1 MAHYDFFNFGTS
13 VCSIASQQD
22 KNYSWFKEVVTNYY
36 TTDKDSG
43 SNWQNYYL
51 SNLQDN
57 VLINLRKAI
66 RWTYRGALGSAL
78 GFRYNLSN
86 LYDGSKLAVETP
98 ILEFLHS
105 KHPEATSLSIQNWAI
120 TVNSYAWALNCYL
133 YKYYNSLF
141 STYRYTDTFSNKTGE
156 IVITFDNPDK
166 TVITLQTERK
176 VLAKQRYYYYVL
188 KKDKWYRDYED
199 EKYERLFI
207 EYDSVVSFQLNEFRF
222 DYYRNSI
229 KDELVP
235 LNSTVV
241 YVTYSYTTSSTI
253 PVDDIQDNQEVQLNT
268 LDFENDTVSV
278 EETRYGCHIYPC
290 DNTIP
295 LLNQAVV
302 NDARINASTAVI
314 PCPSIPI
321 KKQGSYVGKDMIKLG
336 NKFMKKFCGGN
347 NTFTEIYNSVKKQ
360 DSADTSNAF
369 VSMGVSLNNPTQ
381 SGKRYLFTFADFI
394 YEKWRD
400 ARGYKDSDIQD
411 IWDGTSNRL
420 YRLNGYLTWFDGNN
434 TVAKGIAWTGLRK
447 RTVEGIAAT
456 GIKKGEYTL
465 CPVTHG
471 GTPCP
476 YIVRC
481 TRSHGFGPYGE
492 MAEWTTFRR
501 YSGVPGVSFRYQES
515 DHTYVEIIMYGLI
528 MINPVGFFGAGWSPT
543 GALANYA
550 NSCVN
555 LGKKLPLGLQLAHW
569 KIYRVDH
576 DDPENSD
583 YMEKVEID
591 EETGTLLTPKY
602 PPIGDSWYDPFQ
614 SVGLLTTLPSMAGS
628 IYSGVQN
635 LYQSVV
641 VNVQLGHNLDYK
653 VDTADSDSG
662 FIIPFDLVNL
672 NRISIVKGCDL
683 VSSSFFVVCEY
694 FKFDRV
700 HYKSWKKWVKV
711 VLQIIVIIIVIIIIV
726 CTYGGGTQPALS
738 GGGAALGWLAG
749 FGALAGIASFMIKA
763 LVVAVIVAVAK
774 YIVRKIFGNTFIGMV
789 FQVVLTVVA
798 MYYTGCLDGSALSTI
813 GSTLAV
819 ASDAYIDRE
828 TERANKL
835 RTEQLQIEYKDTQAK
850 TKYTSQM
857 DLISKKMLAMSNP
870 NSNFNVNTFIN
881 GLLLNSSKPCIDGI
895 VPISTWND
903 TLTSW
908 PSSFYE
914 AYINDPLNMD
924 QYLQLS

>member
-1 MAHYDFFNFGTS
+1 MAHYDFHNFGTS
-13 VCSIASQQD
+13 VCSINSQED
-22 KNYSWFKEVVTNYY
+22 KNYNWFKEMVVNYCV
-36 TTDKDSG
+36 TDKDSS
-43 SNWQNYYL
+43 SNWQSYYL

-66 RWTYRGALGSAL
+66 RWTYRGDLGSAL

-120 TVNSYAWALNCYL
+120 TVNSYVWALNCYL

-141 STYRYTDTFSNKTGE
+141 STYKYTDTFNNKTGE
-156 IVITFDNPDK
+156 IVVTFDDPNK

-176 VLAKQRYYYYVL
+176 VLAKQRYYYYAR
-188 KKDKWYRDYED
+188 KQNTWYQDYTD
-199 EKYERLFI
+199 EKYERLFK

-222 DYYRNSI
+222 DYSRSSI
-229 KDELVP
+229 EEKLEP
-235 LNSTVV
+235 LTSTVV
-241 YVTYSYTTSSTI
+241 YVTYSYTTSSNI
-253 PVDDIQDNQEVQLNT
+253 PVDDVQDNQEVKLDT
-268 LDFENDTVSV
+268 LDIEKNTVTV
-278 EETRYGCHIYPC
+278 EETHYGCYIYPC
-290 DNTIP
+290 DDTIP

-302 NDARINASTAVI
+302 NDARINASMAVI

-321 KKQGSYVGKDMIKLG
+321 KRQGLYVGNDIIKLG
-336 NKFMKKFCGGN
+336 NKFMKKFSGGN

-360 DSADTSNAF
+360 DSIQTWNAF

-381 SGKRYLFTFADFI
+381 SGKRYLFTFAEFI

-400 ARGYKDSDIQD
+400 AKGYKDSDIQD
-411 IWDGTSNRL
+411 IWDGLDNRL

-447 RTVEGIAAT
+447 HTVEGIAAP

-465 CPVTHG
+465 CPTTSG

-476 YIVRC
+476 YIVHC
-481 TRSHGFGPYGE
+481 SKVKEVGPYGPIYSE
-492 MAEWTTFRR
+492 ATFRM

-528 MINPVGFFGAGWSPT
+528 MVNPVGYYGIGPT
-543 GALANYA
+543 PSFALAAYST
-550 NSCVN
+550 SCVN
-555 LGKKLPLGLQLAHW
+555 LGKRLPADL
-569 KIYRVDH
+569 H
-576 DDPENSD
+576 DYSIIDITEASKDPPTED
-583 YMEKVEID
+583 KD
-591 EETGTLLTPKY
+591 EEDEENNPTPSY
-602 PPIGDSWYDPFQ
+602 GESWYDPYQ
-614 SVGLLTTLPSMAGS
+614 SAGLEDTLPSITGS

-635 LYQSVV
+635 LYLNVV
-641 VNVQLGHNLDYK
+641 VNVQLGHKLEYK
-653 VDTADSDSG
+653 PEIADSDSG

-672 NRISIVKGCDL
+672 NRISMIKGCDL
-683 VSSSFFVVCEY
+683 VASSFYVITEY
-694 FKFDRV
+694 YQFDRV
-700 HYKSWKKWVKV
+700 HFKRWKKWVKI
-711 VLQIIVIIIVIIIIV
+711 VLQIIVVIVTIVIIV
-726 CTYGGGTQPALS
+726 LSYGSATKPAVAGGSSAI
-738 GGGAALGWLAG
+738 GWLAG
-749 FGALAGIASFMIKA
+749 FGAAAGIVSCMIKA

-774 YIVRKIFGNTFIGMV
+774 YIVKKIFGNTFIGMV

-798 MYYTGCLDGSALSTI
+798 MYYTGCLEGSTLSNI
-813 GSTLAV
+813 GSTTSI
-819 ASDAYIDRE
+819 ASNAYIDRE
-828 TERANKL
+828 KEKIKKL
-835 RTEQLQIEYKDTQAK
+835 KAEQLQIGYKETQAK

-857 DLISKKMLAMSNP
+857 DLLAKKMLAMSNP
-870 NSNFNVNTFIN
+870 NSNFNVNVFIN

-908 PSSFYE
+908 SSSFYE

>member
-22 KNYSWFKEVVTNYY
+22 KNYSWFKELVTNYY

-66 RWTYRGALGSAL
+66 RWTYRGALGSVL

-156 IVITFDNPDK
+156 ITVTFDNPDK

-188 KKDKWYRDYED
+188 KKDKWYQDYKD

-207 EYDSVVSFQLNEFRF
+207 DYDSVVSFQLNEFRF
-222 DYYRNSI
+222 DYYRNNI

-241 YVTYSYTTSSTI
+241 YVTYSYTTPS
-253 PVDDIQDNQEVQLNT
+253 
-268 LDFENDTVSV
+268 DTSSV
-278 EETRYGCHIYPC
+278 EETHYGCHIYPC
-290 DNTIP
+290 DGTIP

-302 NDARINASTAVI
+302 NDAHINASTAVI

-321 KKQGSYVGKDMIKLG
+321 KKQGHYVGNDIIKLG
-336 NKFMKKFCGGN
+336 NKFMKKFSGGN

-360 DSADTSNAF
+360 DSVDTSNAF

-411 IWDGTSNRL
+411 IWDGPNNRL

-476 YIVRC
+476 YIIRC
-481 TRSHGFGPYGE
+481 RRVQESGDHIKS
-492 MAEWTTFRR
+492 EWATLRR

-543 GALANYA
+543 GALADYA

-555 LGKKLPLGLQLAHW
+555 LGKKLTIGMQLGHW
-569 KIYRVDH
+569 SIYDIEY

-583 YMEKVEID
+583 YMDQVEID
-591 EETGTLLTPKY
+591 EDGNLLTPEY
-602 PPIGDSWYDPFQ
+602 PPISDSWYDPFQ
-614 SVGLLTTLPSMAGS
+614 SVGLKVTLPSSAGS

-641 VNVQLGHNLDYK
+641 VNVQLGHKLNYNI
-653 VDTADSDSG
+653 DTADSDSG

-711 VLQIIVIIIVIIIIV
+711 VLQVIVVIIVIIIIV
-726 CTYGGGTQPALS
+726 CTYGAGTKPALA
-738 GGGAALGWLAG
+738 GGSSAMGWLAG

-763 LVVAVIVAVAK
+763 LVVYVIVAVAK

-813 GSTLAV
+813 GSTLAI

-828 TERANKL
+828 NEKVNKL
-835 RTEQLQIEYKDTQAK
+835 RAEQLQIEYKDMQAK
-850 TKYTSQM
+850 TKYSSQM
-857 DLISKKMLAMSNP
+857 DLVSKKMLAMSNP
-870 NSNFNVNTFIN
+870 NSNFNVNVFIN

>member
-13 VCSIASQQD
+13 VCSIASQND
-22 KNYSWFKEVVTNYY
+22 KNYSWFKEMVVNYW

-43 SNWQNYYL
+43 NNWQTYYL

-66 RWTYRGALGSAL
+66 RWTYRGALGSVL

-141 STYRYTDTFSNKTGE
+141 SAYKYTDTFSNKTGE
-156 IVITFDNPDK
+156 IVITFEDPDK

-188 KKDKWYRDYED
+188 KKDKWYRDYKE

-207 EYDSVVSFQLNEFRF
+207 DYDSVVSFQLNEFRF

-241 YVTYSYTTSSTI
+241 YVTYSYTTPS
-253 PVDDIQDNQEVQLNT
+253 
-268 LDFENDTVSV
+268 DTDSV
-278 EETRYGCHIYPC
+278 EETHYGCHIYPC
-290 DNTIP
+290 DGTIP

-302 NDARINASTAVI
+302 NDAQINASMAVI

-321 KKQGSYVGKDMIKLG
+321 KKQGHYVGNDIIKLG

-360 DSADTSNAF
+360 DSADTSNVF

-411 IWDGTSNRL
+411 IWDGLNNRL

-465 CPVTHG
+465 SPVTHG

-476 YIVRC
+476 YILRC
-481 TRSHGFGPYGE
+481 IKSRGYGPHVKS
-492 MAEWTTFRR
+492 EWATLRR

-550 NSCVN
+550 NSCVD
-555 LGKKLPLGLQLAHW
+555 LGEKLPLGLQLAHW
-569 KIYRVDH
+569 DIYRVEQ

-591 EETGTLLTPKY
+591 EETGTLLTPEY

-614 SVGLLTTLPSMAGS
+614 SVGLKVTLPSMAGS

-641 VNVQLGHNLDYK
+641 VNVQLGHKLDYK
-653 VDTADSDSG
+653 IDTADSDSG

-683 VSSSFFVVCEY
+683 VSSSFYVVCEY

-700 HYKSWKKWVKV
+700 HYKSWKKWIKV
-711 VLQIIVIIIVIIIIV
+711 VLQIIVIIIIIIIIV
-726 CTYGGGTQPALS
+726 CTYGAGTQPALE

-813 GSTLAV
+813 SSTLAV

-828 TERANKL
+828 SERVNKL
-835 RTEQLQIEYKDTQAK
+835 KAEQLQIEYKETQAK
-850 TKYTSQM
+850 TKYSSQM
-857 DLISKKMLAMSNP
+857 DLVSKKMLAMSNP

>member
-22 KNYSWFKEVVTNYY
+22 KNYSWFKELVTNYY

-120 TVNSYAWALNCYL
+120 TVNSYAWALNSYL

-156 IVITFDNPDK
+156 IVITFDDPDK

-235 LNSTVV
+235 LNSTVL
-241 YVTYSYTTSSTI
+241 YVTYSYTTSSNI
-253 PVDDIQDNQEVQLNT
+253 SVDDIQDNQEAQLDT
-268 LDFENDTVSV
+268 LDLEKNTVSV
-278 EETRYGCHIYPC
+278 EETHYGCHIYPC

-321 KKQGSYVGKDMIKLG
+321 KKQGHYVGKDMIKLG

-411 IWDGTSNRL
+411 IWDGLDNRL
-420 YRLNGYLTWFDGNN
+420 YRLHGYLTWFDGNN

-465 CPVTHG
+465 CPVTDG

-476 YIVRC
+476 YIVYC
-481 TRSHGFGPYGE
+481 TKDTGAGLHQKPEYS
-492 MAEWTTFRR
+492 TFRR
-501 YSGVPGVSFRYQES
+501 NSGVPGVSFRYQES

-543 GALANYA
+543 GALANYST
-550 NSCVN
+550 SCVN
-555 LGKKLPLGLQLAHW
+555 LGKKLPLDLELAHW
-569 KIYRVDH
+569 SIDSIIY

-583 YMEKVEID
+583 YMDKVEVD
-591 EETGTLLTPKY
+591 EDGNLLTPEY

-641 VNVQLGHNLDYK
+641 VNVQLGHKLDYK
-653 VDTADSDSG
+653 VNTADSDSG

-711 VLQIIVIIIVIIIIV
+711 VLQIIVVIIVIIIIV

-738 GGGAALGWLAG
+738 GGGAAMGWLAG

-828 TERANKL
+828 NERANKL

-850 TKYTSQM
+850 TKYSSQM
-857 DLISKKMLAMSNP
+857 DLVSKKMLAMSNP

-903 TLTSW
+903 TLTNWS
-908 PSSFYE
+908 SSFYE

>member
-13 VCSIASQQD
+13 VCSIASQND
-22 KNYSWFKEVVTNYY
+22 KNYSWFKEMVVNYW

-43 SNWQNYYL
+43 NNWQTYYL

-66 RWTYRGALGSAL
+66 RWTYRGALGSVL

-141 STYRYTDTFSNKTGE
+141 SAYKYTDTFSNKTGE
-156 IVITFDNPDK
+156 IVITFEDPDK

-188 KKDKWYRDYED
+188 KKDKWYRDYKE

-207 EYDSVVSFQLNEFRF
+207 DYDSVVSFQLNEFRF
-222 DYYRNSI
+222 DYYRNNI

-241 YVTYSYTTSSTI
+241 YVTYSYTTPS
-253 PVDDIQDNQEVQLNT
+253 
-268 LDFENDTVSV
+268 DTDSV
-278 EETRYGCHIYPC
+278 EETHYGCHIYPC
-290 DNTIP
+290 DGTIP

-302 NDARINASTAVI
+302 NDAQINASMAVI

-321 KKQGSYVGKDMIKLG
+321 KKQGHYVGNDIIKLG

-360 DSADTSNAF
+360 DSADTSNVF

-411 IWDGTSNRL
+411 IWDGLNNRL

-476 YIVRC
+476 YILRC
-481 TRSHGFGPYGE
+481 IKSRGYGPHVKS
-492 MAEWTTFRR
+492 EWATLRR

-528 MINPVGFFGAGWSPT
+528 MINPVGFSGAGWSPT

-555 LGKKLPLGLQLAHW
+555 LGKQLPRGLELNGWH
-569 KIYRVDH
+569 IYSVEY

-591 EETGTLLTPKY
+591 EDGKLLTPEY
-602 PPIGDSWYDPFQ
+602 PPISDSWYDPFQ
-614 SVGLLTTLPSMAGS
+614 SVGLKVTLPSMAGS

-641 VNVQLGHNLDYK
+641 VNVQLGHKLDYK
-653 VDTADSDSG
+653 INTADSDSG

-683 VSSSFFVVCEY
+683 VSSSFYVVCEY

-700 HYKSWKKWVKV
+700 HYKSWKKWIKV
-711 VLQIIVIIIVIIIIV
+711 VLQIIVIIIIIIIIV
-726 CTYGGGTQPALS
+726 CTYGAGTQPAVE

-813 GSTLAV
+813 SSTLAV

-828 TERANKL
+828 LEKVNKL
-835 RTEQLQIEYKDTQAK
+835 KAEQLQIEYKETQAK
-850 TKYTSQM
+850 TKYSSQM
-857 DLISKKMLAMSNP
+857 DLVSKKMLAMSNP

>member
-13 VCSIASQQD
+13 VCSIASQND
-22 KNYSWFKEVVTNYY
+22 KNYSWFKEMVVNYW

-43 SNWQNYYL
+43 NNWQTYYL

-66 RWTYRGALGSAL
+66 RWTYRGALGSVL

-141 STYRYTDTFSNKTGE
+141 SAYKYTDTFSNKTGE
-156 IVITFDNPDK
+156 IVITFEDPDK

-188 KKDKWYRDYED
+188 KKDKWYQDYKD

-207 EYDSVVSFQLNEFRF
+207 DYDSVVSFQLNEFRF

-241 YVTYSYTTSSTI
+241 YVTYSYTTPS
-253 PVDDIQDNQEVQLNT
+253 
-268 LDFENDTVSV
+268 DTDSV
-278 EETRYGCHIYPC
+278 EETHYGCHIYPC
-290 DNTIP
+290 DGTIP

-302 NDARINASTAVI
+302 NDAQINASMAVI

-321 KKQGSYVGKDMIKLG
+321 KKQGHYVGNDIIKLG

-360 DSADTSNAF
+360 DSADTSNVF

-411 IWDGTSNRL
+411 IWDGLNNRL

-465 CPVTHG
+465 CPVTQG

-481 TRSHGFGPYGE
+481 KKSYGYGPYGE
-492 MAEWTTFRR
+492 IAEWITFRR

-528 MINPVGFFGAGWSPT
+528 MINPVGFSGAGWSPT

-555 LGKKLPLGLQLAHW
+555 LGKQLPRGLELDGWH
-569 KIYRVDH
+569 IYSVEY

-591 EETGTLLTPKY
+591 EDGKLLTPEY
-602 PPIGDSWYDPFQ
+602 PPISDSWYDPFQ
-614 SVGLLTTLPSMAGS
+614 SVGLKVTLPSMAGS

-641 VNVQLGHNLDYK
+641 VNVQLGHKLDYK
-653 VDTADSDSG
+653 INTADSDSG

-683 VSSSFFVVCEY
+683 VSSSFYVVCEY

-700 HYKSWKKWVKV
+700 HYKSWKKWIKV

-726 CTYGGGTQPALS
+726 CTYGAGTEPALE

-813 GSTLAV
+813 SSTLAV

-828 TERANKL
+828 LEKVNKL
-835 RTEQLQIEYKDTQAK
+835 KAEQLQIEYKETQAK
-850 TKYTSQM
+850 TKYSSQM
-857 DLISKKMLAMSNP
+857 DLVSKKMLAMSNP